1 MHRIP
6 ASPDATKIAGSAGAV
21 EITKDPAWIGGMGF
35 GQIAQALRTEH
46 SEDWTRVD
54 AGCGQK
60 RRALPD

>member
-46 SEDWTRVD
+46 R
-54 AGCGQK
+54 
-60 RRALPD
+60 